1 MKDIET
7 YNDKLEPHG
16 YWERYS
22 DNGNLKYKGNYI
34 NGRKDGYWELYYYDG
49 KFHHGG
55 IFINGK
61 EKGYWEYYWFDG
73 NIYSKEY
80 YI

>member
-22 DNGNLKYKGNYI
+22 DNGNLKYKGNYN
-34 NGRKDGYWELYYYDG
+34 NGRKDGYWELYYVLSG
-49 KFHHGG
+49 EEL
-55 IFINGK
+55 II
-61 EKGYWEYYWFDG
+61 
-73 NIYSKEY
+73 I
-80 YI
+80 